1 MSRARSSHPSLSV
14 CGETPGMPG
23 PLSEEI
29 ETKDSAFGAC
39 GISADEGAQDG
50 HAASGT
56 ETSQGAKKSSRLLG
70 RGW

>member
-1 MSRARSSHPSLSV
+1 
-14 CGETPGMPG
+14 MPG